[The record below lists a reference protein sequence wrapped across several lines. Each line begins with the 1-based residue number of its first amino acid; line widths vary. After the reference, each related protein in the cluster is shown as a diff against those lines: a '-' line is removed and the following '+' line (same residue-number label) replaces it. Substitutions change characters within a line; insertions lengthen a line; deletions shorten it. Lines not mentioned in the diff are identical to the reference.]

1 MIGFNGGLIGK
12 SRNADAGTSIPGV
25 WTLSEQLKAK
35 RDDLW
40 VSNIPPNFK
49 LAMNF
54 DNSNGGRITKSTWT
68 LTDIG
73 TPQTYVSTGGI
84 NDTGYFSNAGRTA
97 STNYYRI
104 TEDTY
109 LNGQNRTYAIWYKG
123 TQSVANLAYA
133 PGVPLFGD
141 TRGTVYGGLGIN
153 IGKASFVDSF
163 TSYNST
169 ASVNTGNWVH
179 IVFTMSAARQF
190 KIYVDGVLDSTATV
204 GVISGL
210 LQCTDIGAHYNFG
223 AYSSIT
229 APSAIDGVF
238 VYDRVLTDGEVFS
251 LYSAGNVA

>member
-12 SRNADAGTSIPGV
+12 SNNNTGFDSQPGV
-25 WTLSEQLKAK
+25 WTPLEQIKS
-35 RDDLW
+35 RREGTWPTSDL
-40 VSNIPPNFK
+40 PAGYK
-49 LAMNF
+49 LFMNF
-54 DNSNGGRITKSTWT
+54 DNSSGGRVSASTWT
-68 LTDIG
+68 LTDMG

-84 NDTGYFSNAGRTA
+84 SDTGYFSNAGRTA

-104 TEDTY
+104 TQDTF

-123 TQSVANLAYA
+123 TQSVANLSYA

-141 TRGTVYGGLGIN
+141 TRNSVYGGLGIN
-153 IGKASFVDSF
+153 SGKASFVDSF

-204 GVISGL
+204 GAITGS
-210 LQCTDIGAHYNFG
+210 LQCTDIGAHYN
-223 AYSSIT
+223 YSSNT
-229 APSAIDGVF
+229 APSAIDGVS
-238 VYDRVLTDGEVFS
+238 VYDRVLTDAEVLR
-251 LYSAGNVA
+251 LYIAGNVT